1 MEIITVREKRI
12 DGKLVGYF
20 VNECAYFQKDDCLQ
34 VNQWIAQGNTPEPEF
49 TYEETLKKEQNEFRL
64 ERNALLDKVDK
75 EINKSEDLG
84 NDSAR
89 LRIYRQSLR
98 DATITWVMPEGIL

>member
-1 MEIITVREKRI
+1 M
-12 DGKLVGYF
+12 KLKLCNNGLSAYGTNEQGFF
-20 VNECAYFQKDDCLQ
+20 VSYSIKADEYKQWLAY
-34 VNQWIAQGNTPEPEF
+34 GNTPELEF
-49 TYEETLKKEQNEFRL
+49 TDEELRTQKQNEFRA

-84 NDSAR
+84 NDSTV
-89 LRIYRQSLR
+89 LRTYRQSLR